1 MSQKAGWNEHRKAHA
16 RILGA
21 QVAAECSKKGFQAVY
36 ADSSE
41 EALEKVLSL
50 IPEEVAVGISGSV
63 SVREIG
69 AVEAL
74 EKRGNPVVQHWDPSL
89 KTVEEK
95 KARLLEEVSCTVH
108 LTGTNAI
115 TQDGMLVNIDGTG
128 NRTAAMSWGPG
139 KIIFVV
145 GINKICPDLESAIR
159 RVRDVATP
167 PNALRLGI
175 ETPCAKTG
183 HCMNCNS
190 PQRVCRALLILERA
204 TMGRESHV
212 IIVGESLG
220 Y

>member
-1 MSQKAGWNEHRKAHA
+1 
-16 RILGA
+16 
-21 QVAAECSKKGFQAVY
+21 VAAECSKKGFQAVY
-36 ADSSE
+36 ADSPE

-50 IPEEVAVGISGSV
+50 IPQGTAVGISGSV

-69 AVEAL
+69 AIEAL

-89 KTVEEK
+89 KTTEEK
-95 KARLLEEVSCTVH
+95 KARLLEEISCTVH

-145 GINKICPDLESAIR
+145 GINKICPDLETAIR

-175 ETPCAKTG
+175 DTPCAKTG

-212 IIVGESLG
+212 IIVGEPLG